1 VLLDCK
7 ETGIL
12 VLASSSGLIG
22 LSCFFLL
29 LQESAIQS
37 TAVTEKVIRWETASE
52 GMQRQA
58 LLVNR

>member
-7 ETGIL
+7 EAGIL
-12 VLASSSGLIG
+12 VLASSSGSDRIVLR
-22 LSCFFLL
+22 FLL

-37 TAVTEKVIRWETASE
+37 IAVTEKVIRWETASE
-52 GMQRQA
+52 GVQRQA